1 MRSFRAKVSNWR
13 CYCSIAEAQ
22 YAVNKIIW
30 CVILQVDGSEMAT
43 RFNLFFRLA
52 VTPFFYADFRGLEMF
67 KTQRVQITSIGLY
80 GQHVDILLGLAKEQ
94 GKSASAI
101 IRGLLEDAKERKEK
115 TRQPSRV
122 AGS

>member
-52 VTPFFYADFRGLEMF
+52 VSPFFYGQRGLGMF
-67 KTQRVQITSIGLY
+67 KNQRVQITTVGLY
-80 GQHVDILLGLAKEQ
+80 APHIDILLGLAKEQ

>member
-1 MRSFRAKVSNWR
+1 
-13 CYCSIAEAQ
+13 
-22 YAVNKIIW
+22 
-30 CVILQVDGSEMAT
+30 
-43 RFNLFFRLA
+43 
-52 VTPFFYADFRGLEMF
+52 MF
-67 KTQRVQITSIGLY
+67 KNQRAQVTTVSLY
-80 GQHVDILLGLAKEQ
+80 APHIDILLGLAKEQ